1 MTKDQLYTELNYVNH
16 SREKRLYYANLV
28 IDNTYLISPL
38 LEILF
43 SVNDK
48 ISCRAAWV
56 FEFMCTEKLEKII
69 PFLDIFINNIS
80 KVHLDSAVRPVAKIC
95 ELLCTTYYG
104 KDNSEIKN
112 HLNIMHREKIT
123 EACFDWMINEEKV
136 APKAYGMNALYL
148 LGLEFDWIHPELQII
163 LERDFSLQSAAFK
176 ARARHILK
184 KLNKK
189 KS

>member
-1 MTKDQLYTELNYVNH
+1 
-16 SREKRLYYANLV
+16 
-28 IDNTYLISPL
+28 
-38 LEILF
+38 
-43 SVNDK
+43 
-48 ISCRAAWV
+48 
-56 FEFMCTEKLEKII
+56 
-69 PFLDIFINNIS
+69 
-80 KVHLDSAVRPVAKIC
+80 
-95 ELLCTTYYG
+95 
-104 KDNSEIKN
+104 
-112 HLNIMHREKIT
+112 MHREKIT